1 MERNKD
7 ADIRKERLLQVGQR
21 LKTPKAAQDIQAKL
35 DEQKWMRRQQDLARR
50 LSNNQ
55 RHAKLRAQ
63 KQASDEFLKLQLHE
77 KKTRR
82 WKGILAKISLEPPTA
97 SYYDRTPFKPGVYF
111 FIALEQAVATSKVK
125 LQVNIPDMLLC
136 HKHVA
141 WLRTEA
147 RMVRA
152 QEDFKVMEFY
162 RLFHPP
168 NTTERTPAAVLRVPS
183 NDGHF
188 KSIALSFAEFADTI
202 QKNQLP
208 SLGILQRYV
217 RFNGTYPAIVRL
229 FYIKQTRDQ
238 RATHA
243 WSIFN
248 KTETVSGFYGKHMV
262 DLDGFDTVDVVQ
274 LQNGTIEPYI
284 VYAKRVVELLE
295 IRFALRIEEMVLDF
309 LRGEDDLIWLLG
321 CQGFRI
327 DESVLVVKEQRQLLR
342 TSYSASAISQ
352 YLQME
357 HDQRLAEMH
366 CKLCLLP
373 FKSHEITNQLPYKT
387 LLLFKERTM
396 RKKKGPLDLSH
407 LRIVSADYLTH
418 SIRICELCYCLV
430 LAEIELMK
438 AEMMLA
444 RVLDV
449 PMEVYD
455 VMNPKVYQH
464 PSYLPGRIHQ
474 WRVVVYFKGLETLK
488 KANFDRCFLRY
499 FLFGEW
505 FSRPL
510 PKNWSSSLNFAG
522 LHYFFATKSEVIRET
537 CQSLEV
543 QFEISAS
550 ASISAPLLQGSVR
563 LFKFF
568 TFHMNDHSGIHQEI
582 QLHMFANDC
591 VAGKLTLVAGLAC
604 DREIKIKDLQST
616 ISRFMTFYVPGRSY
630 FSSDQLPE
638 EWMEMFAEGYK
649 PDMSSLVLDSSEEVK
664 HMYTP
669 VLPFRYFT
677 PSNKRSI
684 RTLTPS
690 ASCKQTQSLRPASS
704 HISKA
709 KLTLRSQG
717 STVSTKYDDFV
728 SPMIQSPRV
737 PSAGITR
744 GISPILEHQ
753 VDESVDDW
761 GVVNFPTEREQN
773 MEVELADVIANPV
786 EQFLKGKPAER
797 YTDQLRRIVKPPLMP
812 LEPELLVLDGDA
824 SLLPTMTTIEL
835 LPRPSSGSLRPVRVS
850 SAHRLDAKHRLM
862 RQTYSLAKP
871 Y

>member
-1 MERNKD
+1 
-7 ADIRKERLLQVGQR
+7 
-21 LKTPKAAQDIQAKL
+21 
-35 DEQKWMRRQQDLARR
+35 
-50 LSNNQ
+50 
-55 RHAKLRAQ
+55 
-63 KQASDEFLKLQLHE
+63 
-77 KKTRR
+77 
-82 WKGILAKISLEPPTA
+82 
-97 SYYDRTPFKPGVYF
+97 
-111 FIALEQAVATSKVK
+111 
-125 LQVNIPDMLLC
+125 
-136 HKHVA
+136 
-141 WLRTEA
+141 
-147 RMVRA
+147 
-152 QEDFKVMEFY
+152 
-162 RLFHPP
+162 
-168 NTTERTPAAVLRVPS
+168 
-183 NDGHF
+183 
-188 KSIALSFAEFADTI
+188 
-202 QKNQLP
+202 
-208 SLGILQRYV
+208 
-217 RFNGTYPAIVRL
+217 
-229 FYIKQTRDQ
+229 
-238 RATHA
+238 
-243 WSIFN
+243 
-248 KTETVSGFYGKHMV
+248 
-262 DLDGFDTVDVVQ
+262 
-274 LQNGTIEPYI
+274 
-284 VYAKRVVELLE
+284 
-295 IRFALRIEEMVLDF
+295 
-309 LRGEDDLIWLLG
+309 
-321 CQGFRI
+321 
-327 DESVLVVKEQRQLLR
+327 
-342 TSYSASAISQ
+342 
-352 YLQME
+352 
-357 HDQRLAEMH
+357 
-366 CKLCLLP
+366 
-373 FKSHEITNQLPYKT
+373 
-387 LLLFKERTM
+387 
-396 RKKKGPLDLSH
+396 
-407 LRIVSADYLTH
+407 
-418 SIRICELCYCLV
+418 
-430 LAEIELMK
+430 
-438 AEMMLA
+438 
-444 RVLDV
+444 
-449 PMEVYD
+449 
-455 VMNPKVYQH
+455 
-464 PSYLPGRIHQ
+464 
-474 WRVVVYFKGLETLK
+474 
-488 KANFDRCFLRY
+488 
-499 FLFGEW
+499 
-505 FSRPL
+505 
-510 PKNWSSSLNFAG
+510 
-522 LHYFFATKSEVIRET
+522 
-537 CQSLEV
+537 
-543 QFEISAS
+543 
-550 ASISAPLLQGSVR
+550 
-563 LFKFF
+563 
-568 TFHMNDHSGIHQEI
+568 
-582 QLHMFANDC
+582 MFANDC

-649 PDMSSLVLDSSEEVK
+649 PDMTSLVLDSSEEVK